1 MDEEEDSLLEEGE
14 EEAALEEALEE
25 ASEEE
30 AEDATEEEST
40 ELMEDSSLEDAEGE
54 EEVAGSPPQEASK
67 KATRDKTKGFF
78 IIRPRMGWRC
88 TSCRLLC
95 RF

>member
-1 MDEEEDSLLEEGE
+1 MDEEEDSLLEEAE

-30 AEDATEEEST
+30 AEDAVEEEST
-40 ELMEDSSLEDAEGE
+40 ELVEDSSLEDAEGE
-54 EEVAGSPPQEASK
+54 EEVAGAPPQEASK

-78 IIRPRMGWRC
+78 IIRQRMGWRC

>member
-14 EEAALEEALEE
+14 EEATLEEASEE

-40 ELMEDSSLEDAEGE
+40 ELVEDSSLEDAEGE
-54 EEVAGSPPQEASK
+54 DEVAGSPPQEASK
-67 KATRDKTKGFF
+67 KATKDTAKGFF
-78 IIRPRMGWRC
+78 IIMPRGGWRR

-95 RF
+95 RY